1 MQLHLRKFDL
11 ASIADDKIVVFIG
24 KRMSGKGFVLRE
36 LLYYKRDIPIGTV
49 INPTESANKAYSD
62 IIPPIFIHDEYR
74 PEIIDNVLKRQ
85 TMIMKKMNKE
95 IQVYG
100 RSSVDPRAFLV
111 LDDCLYDKSWKN
123 DKNIRYIFM
132 NGRHKKL
139 LFLLTMQFVLGISP
153 ELRTNVDYIFI
164 FRENIISNRR
174 RLYDAF
180 AGMFPTFECFSAV
193 MDQCTENFECLVID
207 NTSKSNRLEDQVF
220 WYKAESRDNF
230 TIGSR
235 ELWELHNQ
243 ANCEEDE
250 NEEELFDISSFR
262 KKKNMPSLNVKKTY

>member
-11 ASIADDKIVVFIG
+11 SSIADDKIVIFIG
-24 KRMSGKGFVLRE
+24 KRNVGKGYCVRD
-36 LLYYKRDIPIGTV
+36 LLYHKRDIPIGTV
-49 INPTESANKAYSD
+49 INPTESANKAYSS
-62 IIPPIFIHDEYR
+62 IIPPIFIHEEYR
-74 PEIIDNVLKRQ
+74 PEIIENVLKRQ

-95 IQVYG
+95 IQIYG
-100 RSSVDPRAFLV
+100 RSSIDPRAFLL
-111 LDDCLYDKSWKN
+111 LDDCLYDKTWKN

-132 NGRHKKL
+132 NGRHKKV

-164 FRENIISNRR
+164 FRENIIANRR

-180 AGMFPTFECFSAV
+180 AGMFPSFECFSAV

-207 NTSKSNRLEDQVF
+207 NTSTSNRLEDQVF
-220 WYKAESRDNF
+220 WYKAEPRDNF

-243 ANCEEDE
+243 ATCDEDE
-250 NEEELFDISSFR
+250 NDEELFDINSFR
-262 KKKNMPSLNVKKTY
+262 KKKNMPSLSVKKTY